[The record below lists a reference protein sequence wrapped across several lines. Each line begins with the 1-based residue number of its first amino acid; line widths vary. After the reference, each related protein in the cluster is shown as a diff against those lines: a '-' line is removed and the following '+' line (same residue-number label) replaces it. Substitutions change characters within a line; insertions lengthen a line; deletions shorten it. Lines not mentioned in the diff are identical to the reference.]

1 VEIVEAAN
9 GNDAYDDLNAGLWV
23 ADFVPIEEQAK
34 RRLVLT
40 PASAIKPR
48 RVCWLA
54 VMLMPDPLISR
65 LDPDLDSHK
74 DAEVRL
80 ALEPMVAMADEIGLS
95 VLGLIH
101 HNKSGSPDPLQVVMA
116 SKAFPAVARSVHA
129 VVPDPDDETNAR
141 KLLGTPKN
149 NLGRV
154 DLPTLGFTIDSY
166 PVETDDDVAWT
177 GRLVWGADSTATI
190 FDAMR
195 RSAETSEQT
204 SAAFETPNGTTTTWP
219 RRVARQSRHR
229 SRRRHVQP
237 DKRLGLRRARE
248 QLGLVFE
255 HTSGA
260 AGQVTLWTLPESV
273 SKGS

>member
-80 ALEPMVAMADEIGLS
+80 ALEPMVAMADEIWP
-95 VLGLIH
+95 LGAR
-101 HNKSGSPDPLQVVMA
+101 PDPPQQVRL
-116 SKAFPAVARSVHA
+116 ARSASGGYGVQGI
-129 VVPDPDDETNAR
+129 PSSR
-141 KLLGTPKN
+141 KVGT
-149 NLGRV
+149 RC
-154 DLPTLGFTIDSY
+154 
-166 PVETDDDVAWT
+166 
-177 GRLVWGADSTATI
+177 GA
-190 FDAMR
+190 
-195 RSAETSEQT
+195 
-204 SAAFETPNGTTTTWP
+204 
-219 RRVARQSRHR
+219 
-229 SRRRHVQP
+229 
-237 DKRLGLRRARE
+237 
-248 QLGLVFE
+248 
-255 HTSGA
+255 
-260 AGQVTLWTLPESV
+260 
-273 SKGS
+273 

>member
-1 VEIVEAAN
+1 MQRC
-9 GNDAYDDLNAGLWV
+9 G
-23 ADFVPIEEQAK
+23 
-34 RRLVLT
+34 
-40 PASAIKPR
+40 
-48 RVCWLA
+48 
-54 VMLMPDPLISR
+54 
-65 LDPDLDSHK
+65 
-74 DAEVRL
+74 L
-80 ALEPMVAMADEIGLS
+80 ALEPMVAMADEIGRS

-190 FDAMR
+190 FDAIR

-204 SAAFETPNGTTTTWP
+204 SAAFETPERLYDYLAKKGGSAESAP
-219 RRVARQSRHR
+219 IKKAAR
-229 SRRRHVQP
+229 
-237 DKRLGLRRARE
+237 
-248 QLGLVFE
+248 
-255 HTSGA
+255 A
-260 AGQVTLWTLPESV
+260 AGRATGPPPRS
-273 SKGS
+273 